1 MGMKIAI
8 MFFLLGFMM
17 NGIFT
22 LRVQAILD
30 RGVQQLLN
38 TPQERYTEMAQN
50 DETKEKEKN
59 EPVLDSEQKGA
70 QLNRPNQKTPQA
82 GRKDHQRILFP
93 RRKFQQ
99 IKRLISRRIFESP
112 SFLHTYFSQPITCER
127 KK

>member
-59 EPVLDSEQKGA
+59 EPVLDSEQK
-70 QLNRPNQKTPQA
+70 
-82 GRKDHQRILFP
+82 
-93 RRKFQQ
+93 RRTTEPAKP
-99 IKRLISRRIFESP
+99 KNTTS
-112 SFLHTYFSQPITCER
+112 R
-127 KK
+127 KKGPPKDFVPSEKIPADQAVDFPTDI